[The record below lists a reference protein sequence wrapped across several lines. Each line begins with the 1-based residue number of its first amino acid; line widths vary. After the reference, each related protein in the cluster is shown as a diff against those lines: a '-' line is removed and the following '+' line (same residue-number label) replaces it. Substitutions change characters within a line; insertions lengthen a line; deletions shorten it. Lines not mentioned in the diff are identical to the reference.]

1 MDQINH
7 AASVEGYTPAQ
18 VHALTGVPPNTL
30 SRWEREFRDYL
41 QAARTNGGH
50 KRYAP
55 EVIQRIEVLREMI
68 LEHGLSLEG
77 AKRHLEV
84 PSKEET
90 SQGEIQSAV
99 KSVASEW
106 AQGRTELLDKLAER
120 MADHL
125 LKQLA
130 QEPIPKMPTG

>member
-1 MDQINH
+1 MELINNN
-7 AASVEGYTPAQ
+7 APVEGFTPAQ

-41 QAARTNGGH
+41 QAARTEGGH

-55 EVIQRIEVLREMI
+55 EVIQRIEMLKEMI
-68 LEHGLSLEG
+68 LDHGLSLQG

-84 PSKEET
+84 PPREAT

-120 MADHL
+120 MANHM

-130 QEPIPKMPTG
+130 QDTLPSTPAG